1 MKKRVLGKFFLRWS
15 KDHVR
20 EWMRISLGVIFLWFG
35 ALKVFGV
42 SPVYDFVVTAYPI
55 FSYKGTFFVLGLFEV
70 IVGTCLLLKV
80 LLRQAEVFI
89 LVHLA
94 GTLLLF
100 FSKPEMAFTQFPILT
115 LQGEFLLKNLALGV
129 GVLYLIAYEK

>member
-1 MKKRVLGKFFLRWS
+1 MKKVVLGAFLLKWS
-15 KDHVR
+15 KDHLR

-35 ALKVFGV
+35 ALKVFNV
-42 SPVYDFVVTAYPI
+42 SPVYEFVVTAYPI
-55 FSYKGTFFVLGLFEV
+55 FSFKGMFFVLGLFEV

-80 LLRQAEVFI
+80 LLRQAEIFI

-100 FSKPEMAFTQFPILT
+100 FSKPEMAFSQFPILT